1 MDIGTIGGIIGGFL
15 AIVLSIFIGGA
26 SPILYWDVPSMFI
39 TIIGSTCALIVGTP
53 IARVLSLGKYFSIA
67 MKVPKL
73 ETEKIVRILVEF
85 SERARREGLLALE
98 DNVQELDDE
107 FMRKG
112 IQLVVDGTDPE
123 IIKSILFGELNQIQE
138 RHATAAKVYDDWGKL
153 APAFGMIGTLIGL
166 VAMLANLEDKAAIG
180 PNMAVA
186 LITTFYGAI
195 MANLIFI
202 PIKGKLD
209 DRNKDESLLK
219 EIMIEGIL
227 SIQAGDNP
235 RILLE
240 KLIAFLP
247 PKQRE
252 SLRQESAKD

>member
-1 MDIGTIGGIIGGFL
+1 
-15 AIVLSIFIGGA
+15 
-26 SPILYWDVPSMFI
+26 
-39 TIIGSTCALIVGTP
+39 
-53 IARVLSLGKYFSIA
+53 
-67 MKVPKL
+67 
-73 ETEKIVRILVEF
+73 
-85 SERARREGLLALE
+85 
-98 DNVQELDDE
+98 
-107 FMRKG
+107 
-112 IQLVVDGTDPE
+112 
-123 IIKSILFGELNQIQE
+123 
-138 RHATAAKVYDDWGKL
+138 
-153 APAFGMIGTLIGL
+153 
-166 VAMLANLEDKAAIG
+166 MLANLEDKAAIG

-195 MANLIFI
+195 MANLVFI
-202 PIKGKLD
+202 PVKSKLD
-209 DRNKDESLLK
+209 DRSKDESLLK